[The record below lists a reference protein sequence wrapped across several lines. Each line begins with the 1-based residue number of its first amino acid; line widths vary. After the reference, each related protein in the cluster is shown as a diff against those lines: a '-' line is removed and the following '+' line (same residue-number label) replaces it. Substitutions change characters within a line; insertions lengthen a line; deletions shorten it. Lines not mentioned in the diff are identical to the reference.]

1 MKFLFPLSF
10 AIIFGITH
18 TSLNAQKYYDI
29 QLNAISQNIETE
41 ACYDVQLRSSDLS
54 QINLGGQ
61 NYRLYYDAS
70 VLSLDEEKSMSFLP
84 DEDYTPL
91 MLKDDI
97 QGADAN
103 GVGSLPYESSL
114 GFVNFGIDLN
124 NTTTGGIDLPV
135 NGDWVTTARVCFQVK
150 ENLDLSEPILH
161 WAREELTK
169 EYATA
174 FVEVSEWIAPN
185 VMTPALAN
193 DFFDEMLTSI
203 EENHLA
209 NVEINIYPNPTT
221 DRIKIEMDFPKPFEI
236 ELWNT
241 AGILVIN
248 KKIDQLNGKYELEL
262 KDLPAGNYSLLI
274 NDGANRS
281 FHLIEKVNF

>member
-1 MKFLFPLSF
+1 MKLLFSLSF
-10 AIIFGITH
+10 AIIFGATT

-29 QLNAISQNIETE
+29 QLNSISQNIETQV
-41 ACYDVQLRSSDLS
+41 CYDVQLRSSDLS

-70 VLSLDEEKSMSFLP
+70 VLSLDEEKSTSLLP

-103 GVGSLPYESSL
+103 GVGDLPYESNL
-114 GFVNFGIDLN
+114 GFLNFGIDLN
-124 NTTTGGIDLPV
+124 NTATGGIDLPT

-150 ENLDLSEPILH
+150 EDLDLSDPILH

-169 EYATA
+169 DYATA
-174 FVEVSEWIAPN
+174 FVEVSEWVGPN
-185 VMTPALAN
+185 VMTPAIAN
-193 DFFDEMLTSI
+193 DFFDETLTSI
-203 EENHLA
+203 EENYLK
-209 NVEINIYPNPTT
+209 NIKINIYPNPTA
-221 DRIKIEMDFPKPFEI
+221 DRITIEMDFPKTFDL

-248 KKIDQLNGKYELEL
+248 KKIDGLKGKFELDL
-262 KDLPAGNYSLLI
+262 TDLPAGNYSLLI
-274 NDGANRS
+274 NNDANRS